1 MAITAGYDVGG
12 AHLKVALAEDGRTI
26 AALQLPCPLWRGLDR
41 LDAAFAQAAPL
52 VSRAHAHAATMT
64 GELCELFPDRA
75 TGVAAIVDRLV
86 SILGGGVRI
95 WMGPRGFGAPA
106 EAHVDPMS
114 AASTNFLAAAELVA
128 RRYDEAVLIDMGS
141 TTTDIVPV
149 TGARLMPRALTDG
162 ERLATG
168 ELVYSGLTR
177 TDVSAVARTVLFRG
191 HRQRLAAGNFA
202 TMADVRRILG
212 ELPDDVDQHETADHR
227 GTSLEESL
235 ARFARCL
242 GRDRR
247 DANLADWRS
256 AAALIAAEQMD
267 DLRRALL
274 TACNLTATPIDA
286 PAVVAGI
293 GAPQVFALAEQ
304 VGRLAH
310 PFAKIADATPDCAEW
325 VTRCAP
331 AAAIAL
337 LAGEH
342 A

>member
-1 MAITAGYDVGG
+1 
-12 AHLKVALAEDGRTI
+12 
-26 AALQLPCPLWRGLDR
+26 
-41 LDAAFAQAAPL
+41 
-52 VSRAHAHAATMT
+52 
-64 GELCELFPDRA
+64 
-75 TGVAAIVDRLV
+75 
-86 SILGGGVRI
+86 
-95 WMGPRGFGAPA
+95 
-106 EAHVDPMS
+106 
-114 AASTNFLAAAELVA
+114 
-128 RRYDEAVLIDMGS
+128 
-141 TTTDIVPV
+141 
-149 TGARLMPRALTDG
+149 
-162 ERLATG
+162 
-168 ELVYSGLTR
+168 
-177 TDVSAVARTVLFRG
+177 
-191 HRQRLAAGNFA
+191 
-202 TMADVRRILG
+202 MADVRRILG

-247 DANLADWRS
+247 DASLADWRS

-286 PAVVAGI
+286 PAVAAGI